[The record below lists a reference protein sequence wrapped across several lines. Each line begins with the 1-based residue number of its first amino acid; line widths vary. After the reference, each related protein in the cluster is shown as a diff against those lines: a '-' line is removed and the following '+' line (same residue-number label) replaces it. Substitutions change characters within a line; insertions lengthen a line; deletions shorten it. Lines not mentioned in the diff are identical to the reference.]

1 MSNKLRHDRASIE
14 KRQKK
19 LRAFLLDSNNERIS
33 KKQINSFYEINY
45 PSLSSSTISRDL
57 EKINAKCDKK
67 NGNTYYLTDIRNII
81 NIKNRIN
88 IYLKKCIIY
97 KPMIL
102 STSINVL
109 EYDSN
114 PSLDYYCITIKS
126 KFLNNGE
133 YYLEN
138 LMSNLKKLPDF
149 YDNSSKF
156 NYIEIKKSIYSIMF
170 IFDNM
175 DNMKNFYIFL
185 NDLRSFNN

>member
-1 MSNKLRHDRASIE
+1 MSSKLNHDRASIE

-19 LRAFLLDSNNERIS
+19 LRDFLLDSNNERIS
-33 KKQINSFYEINY
+33 RKQINSFYEINY

-67 NGNTYYLTDIRNII
+67 NGNTYYLADIRKII

-88 IYLKKCIIY
+88 IYLNKCIIY

-102 STSINVL
+102 SSSINVF
-109 EYDSN
+109 EDDCN

-156 NYIEIKKSIYSIMF
+156 NYIEIKKSLSSIMF
-170 IFDNM
+170 IFD
-175 DNMKNFYIFL
+175 DIDSMKNFYIFI
-185 NDLRSFNN
+185 NDLRSFND